1 MKEFTLFDLQ
11 QMVAA
16 CVGTDNADVID
27 QASLD
32 VSFTDLGLDSLS
44 VYELITRLQDDLSL
58 AITDEEIDELKTPRL
73 LIDHVNERFGHTAG
87 QGADA

>member
-11 QMVAA
+11 QTVAA
-16 CVGTDNADVID
+16 CVGTENADVID

-32 VSFTDLGLDSLS
+32 VSFTDLGMDSLS
-44 VYELITRLQDDLSL
+44 VYEMITKVQDDLSL
-58 AITDEEIDELKTPRL
+58 TITDEEMDELKTPRL
-73 LIDHVNERFGHTAG
+73 LIGHVNDRLGNTAG